1 MRYVPLL
8 LVAGLLASW
17 GCSSLS
23 VNTDFDPAND
33 FSQYKTYMWYGG
45 EMPAD
50 DALSAN
56 PLVKKR
62 VASSVD
68 DALAA
73 KGYAVGTAEDM
84 DFIVIIHAGVQQKTQ
99 VSQTYGYSGY
109 GYGGYGYGGYH
120 GGWGGYGGRT
130 EVYQYDEATL
140 VIDIVD
146 AEKEEL
152 VWRGTASDMLADN
165 PSREKQQAKID
176 KAVSRVMANF
186 PPGTGK

>member
-8 LVAGLLASW
+8 LVAGLLGW

-23 VNTDFDPAND
+23 VNTDFDPGND

-68 DALAA
+68 NALAA

-84 DFIVIIHAGVQQKTQ
+84 DFIVIIHGGVQQKTQ
-99 VSQTYGYSGY
+99 VTQSYGYSGY

-120 GGWGGYGGRT
+120 GGWGGYGGST
-130 EVYQYDEATL
+130 QIYQYDEASL
-140 VIDIVD
+140 VIDIID

-152 VWRGTASDMLADN
+152 VWRGTATDVLADN
-165 PSREKQQAKID
+165 PSREKQQANID
-176 KAVSRVMANF
+176 KAVSRVMADF